1 MAISPRRWLGGGMS
15 TTQTVL
21 VLGGTGKT
29 GRRVAA
35 GLEERGVTARAASRS
50 GATRFDWADR
60 ATWGP
65 ALDGASAVYVV
76 APDLGTG
83 LRPTA
88 DEIDALV
95 GQAAASGV
103 RRAVLLSVPNGGA
116 VDVDDA
122 RAAEHAVLDADL
134 DGTIVRAHWF
144 FQNFSE
150 DFFRDPVMRG
160 ELRLPTAQGRDGFI
174 DADDIADVAVA
185 ALLDADHAG
194 RVYELTGPR
203 LMTFGDTAAEIAR
216 ATGRELR
223 YVPVSADV
231 FAQEGRDQG
240 WPEEGIGSFAALY
253 AKLAHDE
260 LATLTDDVRTV
271 LGRPPRDFADYAREA
286 AAQGAW
292 ADSVEG

>member
-1 MAISPRRWLGGGMS
+1 MS
-15 TTQTVL
+15 TSTSTVL
-21 VLGGTGKT
+21 VLGATGKT

-35 GLEERGVTARAASRS
+35 LLDERGAAVRAASRS

-60 ATWGP
+60 TTWGP

-88 DEIDALV
+88 DEIGAFV
-95 GQAAASGV
+95 GQAAAAGV
-103 RRAVLLSVPNGGA
+103 GRAVLLSVPDGGA
-116 VDVDDA
+116 VDIGDA
-122 RAAEHAVLDADL
+122 RTAERAVLDADL

-150 DFFRDPVMRG
+150 DFFRDPVLRG
-160 ELRLPTAQGRDGFI
+160 ELRVPTAQGRDGFI
-174 DADDIADVAVA
+174 DADDIAAVAVA
-185 ALLDADHAG
+185 ALLDDGHAG

-203 LMTFGDTAAEIAR
+203 LMTFGDAAAEIAR
-216 ATGRELR
+216 AAGRELR
-223 YVPVSADV
+223 HVPVSADV
-231 FAQEGRDQG
+231 FAQESRDQG
-240 WPEEGIGSFAALY
+240 WPEEAIGSFAALY
-253 AKLAHDE
+253 AKLADDE

-292 ADSVEG
+292 EGAAAA